1 MKKHLLLG
9 FLILFVLSTTAF
21 AGLTDPKKE
30 SEKPAIKNVK
40 ENKLSDEEISRMNR
54 PIKGIYNMDQSNLT
68 NIEKNDLVKN
78 PNATK
83 QDVIVENRYHHH
95 GPYIY
100 GGVGLILVIIVI
112 ILLVR

>member
-30 SEKPAIKNVK
+30 SEKPAVKNPK

-68 NIEKNDLVKN
+68 NIEKNDLKKN
-78 PNATK
+78 PNATT
-83 QDVIVENRYHHH
+83 QDVIVESRHHH
-95 GPYIY
+95 GGYVY
-100 GGVGLILVIIVI
+100 GGVGFLLLVILI